1 MFGSPDGNKGKKVPK
16 TSLFLPLL
24 NVPGAGLHLKY
35 RMGICGK
42 MGVGWS
48 RTRGCQPPPQPH
60 IHFKC
65 IEYTATE
72 YSHWLKWHL
81 IVTAAQRMS
90 FHTRNPFCPCQKLTS
105 SSVTVSEALREVW
118 KGLAGSSGSVLSC
131 WGQLHQD
138 KAAQGGWSEPH
149 KWSCWKLWCS
159 HVSAQTLHSHRILVC
174 SYTTITLA
182 LNGDVFTSYSL
193 KFCWEQPFPFLA
205 FRSFG

>member
-1 MFGSPDGNKGKKVPK
+1 MVTRARKCLKQVCFCHFSMCQVQDC
-16 TSLFLPLL
+16 TSNTGWASAGRWEWDDPEQEAASLHHNHTSILNALNIQPL
-24 NVPGAGLHLKY
+24 N
-35 RMGICGK
+35 
-42 MGVGWS
+42 
-48 RTRGCQPPPQPH
+48 
-60 IHFKC
+60 
-65 IEYTATE
+65 TATE
-72 YSHWLKWHL
+72 YGHWLKWHL

-105 SSVTVSEALREVW
+105 GSVTVSEALREVW

-193 KFCWEQPFPFLA
+193 KFCWEQPFPSSA